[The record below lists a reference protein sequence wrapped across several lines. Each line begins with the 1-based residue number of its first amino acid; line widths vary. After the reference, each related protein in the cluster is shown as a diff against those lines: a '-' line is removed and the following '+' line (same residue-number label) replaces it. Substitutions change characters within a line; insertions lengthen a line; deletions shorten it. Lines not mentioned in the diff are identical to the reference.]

1 MLTDHKVVA
10 TVQKQGLEVATYAAY
25 DYESFLNMF
34 VVNDYEQLRYVRVEN
49 KELKIKTVGEL
60 KKYCKE
66 RLEEITKPHWLEENQ
81 ITIDEWI
88 KAIKDYEKE

>member
-10 TVQKQGLEVATYAAY
+10 IVQKQGLEVATYAAY

-34 VVNDYEQLRYVRVEN
+34 VVNDYEQLRYVRAEN
-49 KELKIKTVGEL
+49 NELKIKTAGEL

-66 RLEEITKPHWLEENQ
+66 QLAEINKPHWIEENQ

-88 KAIKDYEKE
+88 KSIKNYESE